1 MARCANTCTNQKYF
15 NLMQCKFCCFFFR
28 HFLCICVWVDG
39 LQGLTPSLGNVPS
52 VFRNHSIYL
61 KKYVHVPPP
70 LVLYINLYIFFFR
83 KKNLRLLWN
92 ICAVHFCKWYLL
104 WNHNWIRVGDGGGM
118 GVNSCDVILT
128 DCRWYDVEDYYMK

>member
-1 MARCANTCTNQKYF
+1 MARCANQKYF
-15 NLMQCKFCCFFFR
+15 NLMQCKFCCFFC

-61 KKYVHVPPP
+61 KKICPCSTPFGFVYKSV
-70 LVLYINLYIFFFR
+70 YFFFW

-104 WNHNWIRVGDGGGM
+104 WNHNWIRVGDGGGV

>member
-1 MARCANTCTNQKYF
+1 MARCANQKYF
-15 NLMQCKFCCFFFR
+15 NLMQCKFCCFFC

-39 LQGLTPSLGNVPS
+39 LQGLIPSLGTCTFRIQESFHLSKKICPS
-52 VFRNHSIYL
+52 FTPFGFVYKSVY
-61 KKYVHVPPP
+61 
-70 LVLYINLYIFFFR
+70 FFLE

-104 WNHNWIRVGDGGGM
+104 WNHNWIRVGDGGGV

>member
-15 NLMQCKFCCFFFR
+15 NLMQCKFCCFFSVTFSV
-28 HFLCICVWVDG
+28 FVYGLMDYKVWYRPLVR
-39 LQGLTPSLGNVPS
+39 VPS
-52 VFRNHSIYL
+52 VFRNHSIYI
-61 KKYVHVPPP
+61 KKICPSFTPFGFVYKSV
-70 LVLYINLYIFFFR
+70 YFFFR